1 MPFAQVARDLG
12 ADKMKNIV
20 ALGAFSGATQF
31 FPRASFL
38 TAISDALHHKP
49 ASIQLSEQA
58 FDRGVQYAS
67 GQVPADAPHRGSP
80 QRGG

>member
-1 MPFAQVARDLG
+1 MTQIFP
-12 ADKMKNIV
+12 K
-20 ALGAFSGATQF
+20 AT
-31 FPRASFL
+31 FL

-58 FDRGVQYAS
+58 FDRGVEYAS
-67 GQVPADAPHRGSP
+67 GQVLADAPLRGSP